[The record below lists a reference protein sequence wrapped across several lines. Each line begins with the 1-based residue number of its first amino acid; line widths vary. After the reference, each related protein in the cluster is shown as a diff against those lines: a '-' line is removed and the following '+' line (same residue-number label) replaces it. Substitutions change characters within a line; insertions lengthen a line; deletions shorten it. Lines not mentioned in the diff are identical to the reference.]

1 MQNKFHIA
9 FTTLMVL
16 SASAAAAQ
24 QGPAAAVDAF
34 HAALKRGDSKAVT
47 ALLAPDALIFEA
59 GHIERSAAEYAGGHL
74 AGDAAHAAKTA
85 TRYMGRRCLIGM
97 EMTLVATETLSTP
110 IGGGDVRIGTETMLL
125 RRTGADWRIAHIHW
139 SSRKLAPGKTA
150 PASQPAPP
158 ACPA

>member
-1 MQNKFHIA
+1 MTFRNLV
-9 FTTLMVL
+9 TLAALGL
-16 SASAAAAQ
+16 SASAAWAAPDPVSAVDGFHQ
-24 QGPAAAVDAF
+24 ALVRNDAAAAT
-34 HAALKRGDSKAVT
+34 S
-47 ALLAPDALIFEA
+47 LLAADALIFEA
-59 GHIERSAAEYAGGHL
+59 GHVERSAKEYAGGHL